1 MYRCVASVAVGV
13 TVYPVN
19 VYVDRRQENRR
30 VWLFYGSFPLLW
42 LFYGSF
48 MALLWLNPPAPRRD
62 PEMYPPA
69 SCSLPVRPGYP
80 NQGRPDARRCTP
92 PRQCAATAPD
102 RFHWIVRLHTRSSPV
117 RFGAPIPI
125 QCARSL
131 TPPNKARALTSKV
144 WGSNPNPMRPCHTA
158 GTRRPARP
166 RTACPRT

>member
-1 MYRCVASVAVGV
+1 MSPCRRYGIPRECVR
-13 TVYPVN
+13 
-19 VYVDRRQENRR
+19 RRQATRR
-30 VWLFYGSFPLLW
+30 VWLFYGSFLREFSPSCHDCLSLHTATMDHAVSRHVS
-42 LFYGSF
+42 GPG
-48 MALLWLNPPAPRRD
+48 AV
-62 PEMYPPA
+62 PPA
-69 SCSLPVRPGYP
+69 SCSLPVRPGCP

-92 PRQCAATAPD
+92 PRRCAATAPD

-166 RTACPRT
+166 KTACPRT